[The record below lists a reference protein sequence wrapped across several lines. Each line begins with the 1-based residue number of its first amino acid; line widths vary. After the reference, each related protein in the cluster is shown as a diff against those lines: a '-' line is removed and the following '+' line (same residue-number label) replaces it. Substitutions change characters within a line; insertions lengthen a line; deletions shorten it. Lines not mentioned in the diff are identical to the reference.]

1 VAFSHWCREEETHCS
16 NTSTP
21 VKSDKELQT
30 EKGEHKLTPVLCGV
44 GWASVYTSSGV
55 GHLLGLQ
62 VELA

>member
-30 EKGEHKLTPVLCGV
+30 EKGEHKLTPVLCGCQCIQAV
-44 GWASVYTSSGV
+44 GWDIS
-55 GHLLGLQ
+55 
-62 VELA
+62 